1 MKPIQSHTS
10 MKKFLPFLAALFLAT
25 VSWGQTG
32 NGVLLLSDAEFTFTP
47 TTVDSSMTLE
57 LTGKNDLSIPQAIYL
72 GGLDAPYA
80 LSSDSVYVEGDS
92 TFQFSITF
100 TPSAVGSFA
109 DTLEL
114 TGDVFGEASLA
125 LSGDGIQVQLEWTP
139 DTLAF
144 DTTAIGQTNSQ
155 TLALSSVGDG
165 AAVISSI
172 EFSNDVFSV
181 ASQSLAP
188 APIYYSISNGDWPSE
203 IFWELRMG
211 EELIASGG
219 AGEFGQWQL
228 SPGDYTFYGFDAYGD
243 GWNGAVAQLI
253 NECTGETLISFEVEE
268 GSESTASFNVSSSSW
283 PVLLEIPGNNPNPNP
298 SRLRSR
304 ECRTRGR
311 SHDAPH
317 QRPHQR
323 NHRNR
328 PHGSRH
334 HYEVSGDCDITW
346 TLINSPYNLVGDVMI
361 PEDPS
366 TLIQASRL
374 LAMTMI

>member
-1 MKPIQSHTS
+1 MTTMKPIQSHTS
-10 MKKFLPFLAALFLAT
+10 MKKFLPFLAALLLTT

-57 LTGKNDLSIPQAIYL
+57 LTGKNDLGIPQAIYL
-72 GGLDAPYA
+72 GGLDTPYA

-172 EFSNDVFSV
+172 DFSNDIFSV
-181 ASQSLAP
+181 DSALSSFNIAEGTSENIVVNFAP
-188 APIYYSISNGDWPSE
+188 VNAGAVDATMTLHTNDPNNPAIE
-203 IFWELRMG
+203 IV
-211 EELIASGG
+211 LIANGVSEVF
-219 AGEFGQWQL
+219 GEM
-228 SPGDYTFYGFDAYGD
+228 
-243 GWNGAVAQLI
+243 
-253 NECTGETLISFEVEE
+253 
-268 GSESTASFNVSSSSW
+268 
-283 PVLLEIPGNNPNPNP
+283 
-298 SRLRSR
+298 
-304 ECRTRGR
+304 
-311 SHDAPH
+311 
-317 QRPHQR
+317 
-323 NHRNR
+323 
-328 PHGSRH
+328 
-334 HYEVSGDCDITW
+334 CDITW
-346 TLINSPYNLVGDVMI
+346 TVINSPYTFVDDVIVPEGCTLSIMPGVEVNIGEFDLNCQGQLLLNDDPNEVTFNLSGGEMSF
-361 PEDPS
+361 EQS
-366 TLIQASRL
+366 TELRNTSINQSVIGTSEPLHYFGFEGGTEGWTGRH
-374 LAMTMI
+374 